1 MKFLVSDVFFRT
13 ITKWI
18 RDGWELRTVYNN
30 SSIDQFFL
38 AKDGIQETFVLFYNQ
53 TMYNKSD
60 LIAAAEQ
67 KDKTMAEQIVLKST
81 TPNWADFG
89 AFKGGAVIMYEG
101 QKYLCL
107 APHKRLE
114 NKPPHMHPAWAIV
127 HASKHEGVQGMGCFR
142 SSSIPSACIW
152 TQRFRYS
159 RGF

>member
-60 LIAAAEQ
+60 LIAAAE
-67 KDKTMAEQIVLKST
+67 
-81 TPNWADFG
+81 
-89 AFKGGAVIMYEG
+89 
-101 QKYLCL
+101 
-107 APHKRLE
+107 
-114 NKPPHMHPAWAIV
+114 
-127 HASKHEGVQGMGCFR
+127 
-142 SSSIPSACIW
+142 
-152 TQRFRYS
+152 
-159 RGF
+159 